1 MTTRSATRRKPSI
14 VTHLTLMLIQPT
26 TAPDLAPITE
36 IYRHHVLHGS
46 GSFETVPPDVAEMQ
60 QRWQN
65 VTAQGMPHLVLRQG
79 DRVLGYA
86 YAQPFRPRQAYR
98 HTLEDSIYLHP
109 EALGHGWGKVLLA
122 ELIARAERAGARQ
135 MVAVIGDSANLAS
148 IGLHAALGFKPA
160 GQLVASG
167 WKHGRWLD
175 TVFMQRALGLGG
187 DAPAAD

>member
-1 MTTRSATRRKPSI
+1 MSDLI
-14 VTHLTLMLIQPT
+14 VRASTE
-26 TAPDLAPITE
+26 ADVARCAE
-36 IYRHHVLHGS
+36 IYAHHVLHGTA
-46 GSFETVPPDVAEMQ
+46 SFEIDPPDLAEMK
-60 QRWQN
+60 RRRAG
-65 VTAQGMPHLVLRQG
+65 VLDLGLPHLVAERAG
-79 DRVLGYA
+79 RVLGYA

-109 EALGHGWGKVLLA
+109 EALGQGWGKVLLA

-160 GQLVASG
+160 GQLDASG

-175 TVFMQRALGLGG
+175 TVFMQRALGWGD
-187 DAPAAD
+187 DAPAPQ

>member
-122 ELIARAERAGARQ
+122 DKVLCVARDAGPEAFQ
-135 MVAVIGDSANLAS
+135 NSDWAQAFAQATVT
-148 IGLHAALGFKPA
+148 ALGRA
-160 GQLVASG
+160 VVRIDVASM
-167 WKHGRWLD
+167 
-175 TVFMQRALGLGG
+175 TVAY
-187 DAPAAD
+187 